1 MLLECSNVAN
11 AVNQVWRKRMDKP
24 EWMPVNPCKGC
35 SMNGKY
41 GECHEACNR
50 DKEPVI
56 KLLEYLIARPTLMN
70 LTQETV
76 IRVIYISEFESML
89 KQLEENK

>member
-1 MLLECSNVAN
+1 
-11 AVNQVWRKRMDKP
+11 MDKP
-24 EWMPVNPCKGC
+24 EWMPVNPCDVC
-35 SMNGKY
+35 
-41 GECHEACNR
+41 
-50 DKEPVI
+50 PVSADVTNKKCRVCTGRLNYENNVI
-56 KLLEYLIARPTLMN
+56 VQKKLLEYLIARPTLMN